1 MVFTF
6 IVFIVASKSYENI
19 NVFQGVDFAMN
30 AAKILE
36 KPLLYAAVY
45 IPGLYFN
52 KLKLHATALSR
63 TY

>member
-1 MVFTF
+1 MFN
-6 IVFIVASKSYENI
+6 VASNSYENI
-19 NVFQGVDFAMN
+19 DVFQGVDFAMN
-30 AAKILE
+30 AAKIIFGK